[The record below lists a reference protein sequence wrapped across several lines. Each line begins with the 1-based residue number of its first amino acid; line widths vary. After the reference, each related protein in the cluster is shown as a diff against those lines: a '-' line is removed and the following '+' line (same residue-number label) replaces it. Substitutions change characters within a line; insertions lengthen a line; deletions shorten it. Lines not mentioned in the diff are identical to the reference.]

1 MSNNGSDNPSD
12 EDRQDFRDNNNNQEG
27 ADTPAQ
33 PLRDA
38 TAAATKKSG
47 IKPS

>member
-1 MSNNGSDNPSD
+1 MSNNGNDNPSD
-12 EDRQDFRDNNNNQEG
+12 DDRQDFRDNNQEG